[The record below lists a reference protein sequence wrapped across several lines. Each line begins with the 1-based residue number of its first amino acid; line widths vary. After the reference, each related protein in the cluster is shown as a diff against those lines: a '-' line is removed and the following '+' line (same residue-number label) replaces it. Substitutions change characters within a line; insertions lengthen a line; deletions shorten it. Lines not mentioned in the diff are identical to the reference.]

1 MESVVAQLPALIGVL
16 IGAIGTIVATS
27 VADRT
32 RWKRNQSVRWDDRRL
47 DAYVEF
53 GRVVKEIHAIAVRML
68 ASDRPQSRG
77 HRMDREEGL
86 ARLAEADVR
95 RTLAWESVLLLGDAS
110 TVSAARDWR
119 DAVWGIERVARGSP
133 RQTTTPTCCTGPTRR
148 ETSSTVRPVVA
159 SVFVAVR
166 SPRPRCSKPGGMRSG
181 LTERHGGQRRRRPR
195 PRLRRPEAARRDR
208 SRQG

>member
-32 RWKRNQSVRWDDRRL
+32 RWKRNQSIRWDDRRL

-53 GRVVKEIHAIAVRML
+53 GRVVKEIHAIAVRIL
-68 ASDRPQSRG
+68 ASERPNSRG
-77 HRMDREEGL
+77 HRIDREEGL

-119 DAVWGIERVARGSP
+119 DAVWGIERAARGLTQGEDRDDLLHRANEARDLFYRAARGGLGVRGGSVAQATTLEARLERNRADRAL
-133 RQTTTPTCCTGPTRR
+133 RQTAEASAPAELTG
-148 ETSSTVRPVVA
+148 
-159 SVFVAVR
+159 
-166 SPRPRCSKPGGMRSG
+166 GG
-181 LTERHGGQRRRRPR
+181 
-195 PRLRRPEAARRDR
+195 A
-208 SRQG
+208 

>member
-68 ASDRPQSRG
+68 ASERPQSRG

-119 DAVWGIERVARGSP
+119 DAVWGIERVARGLTQADDHADLLHRANEARDLFYRAARGGLGVRGGSVAQATMLEARRDEIRADRAP
-133 RQTTTPTCCTGPTRR
+133 RQTAEP
-148 ETSSTVRPVVA
+148 SA
-159 SVFVAVR
+159 
-166 SPRPRCSKPGGMRSG
+166 
-181 LTERHGGQRRRRPR
+181 L
-195 PRLRRPEAARRDR
+195 
-208 SRQG
+208 